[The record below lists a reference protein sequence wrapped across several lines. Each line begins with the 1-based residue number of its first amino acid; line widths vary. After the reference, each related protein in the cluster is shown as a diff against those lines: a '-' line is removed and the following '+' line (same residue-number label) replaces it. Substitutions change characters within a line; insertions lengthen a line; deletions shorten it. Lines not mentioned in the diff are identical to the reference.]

1 MPTTDEFV
9 SAARAYIGTP
19 FVHQGRSHHGLDCM
33 GLVVCAARDAGLS
46 LIDRTDYSPDP
57 GNLLIRELALQF
69 VEVPDK
75 QPGDILLM
83 RFQGEPQHSAVL
95 AGDTVI
101 HGYATAGR
109 VVEHRLDAKW
119 QRRIV
124 SVYRL
129 REFA

>member
-1 MPTTDEFV
+1 MATPLEFV
-9 SAARAYIGTP
+9 AAARAYIGTP
-19 FVHQGRSHHGLDCM
+19 FVHQGRSRHGLDCV

-46 LIDRTDYSPDP
+46 LVDRMDYSPDP
-57 GNLLIRELALQF
+57 GSLLIKELVLQL

-75 QPGDILLM
+75 QPGDVLLM

-101 HGYATAGR
+101 HGYATVGK